1 MSDKICSVEGC
12 GGLVYARGMCNKH
25 YRRLLK
31 WGDPHRKDTA
41 RKNPSVCAI
50 DGCMRTDVV
59 AHGYCNLHYSRYKK
73 YGDPLGYPDNWL
85 HVRQDHRR
93 AYNTYNNMKKRCLDK
108 TSKSYQNY
116 GGRGI
121 TICEKWLNPKNGFKK
136 FLEDM
141 GDPPEG
147 CSLDRI
153 DNDGP
158 YSPENCRWATKHQ
171 QAANRRTNREHI
183 GVWQDGL
190 AWYAK
195 LTVDGAAYTKKANTM
210 EEAIKIRKA
219 LECKYLV

>member
-1 MSDKICSVEGC
+1 
-12 GGLVYARGMCNKH
+12 
-25 YRRLLK
+25 
-31 WGDPHRKDTA
+31 
-41 RKNPSVCAI
+41 
-50 DGCMRTDVV
+50 MRTDVV

-73 YGDPLGYPDNWL
+73 YGNPLGYPDNWF

-121 TICEKWLNPKNGFKK
+121 AICEKWLNSKNGFKK

-147 CSLDRI
+147 CSLDRV

-183 GVWQDGL
+183 GVWRDGL

-195 LTVDGAAYTKKANTM
+195 LTVDGVVYTKKANTM
-210 EEAIKIRKA
+210 EEAIKMRKA
-219 LECKYLV
+219 LECKYLI